1 MTRKRLGTVLLIA
14 GISAWAVYY
23 ALKLLTPIQP
33 PFASFLIWHLS
44 GVIPGALLRG
54 SKILARIGQL
64 LPGTPEVEN
73 EQASAR

>member
-1 MTRKRLGTVLLIA
+1 MTRKRLGTILLIA

-33 PFASFLIWHLS
+33 PFAPFLVWHLS

-54 SKILARIGQL
+54 SKILNLIAQRLQGA
-64 LPGTPEVEN
+64 PEVDPER
-73 EQASAR
+73 ASVQ